1 MASTQGK
8 LIVFSAPSGSG
19 KTTLVRHL
27 LGKPELALAF
37 SVSAT
42 SRERRKGETDGKDYY
57 FISSDDFKQKIETS
71 AFVEYEE
78 VYSGMFYG
86 TLKSEIE
93 RLWAAGKN
101 IIFDIDVEGGLNIKA
116 QYPDRTLAVFVQP
129 PSVEELE
136 KRLRNRQSETDDK
149 IQMRIDKAARE
160 LTYANRFDV
169 VIENNEL
176 ETAKAQAYRLVRE
189 FLNR

>member
-1 MASTQGK
+1 MAFTQGK

-27 LGKPELALAF
+27 LGKPELALSF

-42 SRERRKGETDGKDYY
+42 SREKRKGETDGKDYY
-57 FISSDDFKQKIETS
+57 FISSEDFKQKIEQA
-71 AFVEYEE
+71 AFVEHEE

-86 TLKSEIE
+86 TLKSELE

-136 KRLRNRQSETDDK
+136 KRLRNRQSETEDK
-149 IQMRIDKAARE
+149 IQMRIDKATRE

-176 ETAKAQAYRLVRE
+176 ETAKAQAYRLVQE

>member
-1 MASTQGK
+1 MAFTQGK

-27 LGKPELALAF
+27 LGKQELALAF

-42 SRERRKGETDGKDYY
+42 SREKRKGETDGKDYY
-57 FISSDDFKQKIETS
+57 FISSEDFKQKIKEA
-71 AFVEYEE
+71 AFVEHEE
-78 VYSGMFYG
+78 VYAGMFYG
-86 TLKSEIE
+86 TLKRELE

-136 KRLRNRQSETDDK
+136 KRLRNRQSETEDK
-149 IQMRIDKAARE
+149 IQMRIDKATRE

-176 ETAKAQAYRLVRE
+176 ETAKAQAYRLVQE